1 MKDREGLYTMIEAFI
16 FDMDGVIIDSEPMHF
31 DVDIRVMEYYGHP
44 ITQEKLEDYVGMT
57 NPELWKSIREEF
69 GMSQTVE
76 EIIEYQLGHK
86 IEVLR
91 AAEMEPIEGIREL
104 LAELKKGGIPRA
116 IASSSPPVF
125 IEAVL
130 EKFGLRGEFQVV
142 VSGEQVPKGKPAP
155 DVYLRAAELLG
166 VNPARCAVLEDARH
180 GVAAAKAAGMH
191 CIGFV
196 NPNSGNQDLS
206 QADLIVNK
214 VGDIRLED
222 LRKVEEK

>member
-1 MKDREGLYTMIEAFI
+1 MIEAFI

-31 DVDIRVMEYYGHP
+31 EVDRKVMEYYGYP
-44 ITQEKLEDYVGMT
+44 ITQEKLEGYVGMT
-57 NPELWKSIREEF
+57 NPELWKAIREEF
-69 GMSQTVE
+69 GMAQTVE

-91 AAEMEPIEGIREL
+91 AAEMQPIEGIREL
-104 LAELKKGGIPRA
+104 LAELKKGNIPRA
-116 IASSSPPVF
+116 VASSSPPVF

-130 EKFGLRGEFQVV
+130 EKFGLRNEFQVV

-155 DVYLRAAELLG
+155 DVFLRAAEQLG
-166 VNPARCAVLEDARH
+166 VDPARCVVLEDSKH
-180 GVAAAKAAGMH
+180 GIDAAKAAGMC

-206 QADLIVNK
+206 RANLIVNRI
-214 VGDIRLED
+214 GDIKLSD
-222 LRKVEEK
+222 LAEI

>member
-1 MKDREGLYTMIEAFI
+1 MIEAFI

-69 GMSQTVE
+69 GMTQTVE

-130 EKFGLRGEFQVV
+130 EKFGLRDEFQVV

-166 VNPARCAVLEDARH
+166 VNPERCAVLEDARH

-206 QADLIVNK
+206 QADLIVNS

-222 LRKVEEK
+222 LAKVEEK